1 MTAKRLRRELTGCN
15 GKFRFSPAT
24 ADNFY
29 ETHLPAGAGMC
40 FIEFMA
46 GTNGAQAPKSSATIF
61 VVDDEPMLLEMAV
74 MILEPLNY
82 RIRTFRDPQTALA
95 EYSAANPR
103 PALIVTDYAMHT
115 MSGMDLIRECRRI
128 HPQQKIILLSGTVDE
143 SIYANAPVKPDRF
156 LAKPY
161 QVSDFVKLVQ
171 SLTTG

>member
-1 MTAKRLRRELTGCN
+1 
-15 GKFRFSPAT
+15 
-24 ADNFY
+24 
-29 ETHLPAGAGMC
+29 
-40 FIEFMA
+40 
-46 GTNGAQAPKSSATIF
+46 
-61 VVDDEPMLLEMAV
+61 MLLEMAV